1 MDIKKQDL
9 SSMGVCD
16 IKKQDLSGMGA
27 CDCCLHILRL
37 LIVLNERIHHL
48 FSLAQ
53 VVRIT
58 VLMSEVAFL

>member
-1 MDIKKQDL
+1 
-9 SSMGVCD
+9 MGVCD